1 MKNNCLSH
9 VTQHHFTNLSKPVS
23 TPFIYFICNSIAL
36 IKTYQA
42 MQPTLARWIR
52 IVPKTTLAREKVLSA
67 LGPGQSKNRIS
78 VMDHLLEQKA
88 TADESW
94 PRNIRMETTVK
105 KTALQKVQADVRT
118 RLKKLLRET

>member
-1 MKNNCLSH
+1 MSQDKLSVCH
-9 VTQHHFTNLSKPVS
+9 TTS
-23 TPFIYFICNSIAL
+23 TSQYVAFYFICKSIAL

-42 MQPTLARWIR
+42 MQPTLTRWIR

-67 LGPGQSKNRIS
+67 LGPGQSKNRVS
-78 VMDHLLEQKA
+78 VMDLLEQKA
-88 TADESW
+88 AGDESW

-105 KTALQKVQADVRT
+105 KAALQRVQADVRS

>member
-1 MKNNCLSH
+1 
-9 VTQHHFTNLSKPVS
+9 
-23 TPFIYFICNSIAL
+23 
-36 IKTYQA
+36 
-42 MQPTLARWIR
+42 MQPTLTRWIR

-67 LGPGQSKNRIS
+67 LGPGQSKNRVS

-88 TADESW
+88 AADESW

-105 KTALQKVQADVRT
+105 KAALQRVQADVRT